1 MFGYIRPLRDELKVR
16 EYEQYKAC
24 YCGLCRALKAQ
35 GTPLSSFILSYD
47 FTFLA
52 MLLYDGQDAP
62 EKSCVRC
69 GANPLKRRKACLK
82 FPALSQCAD
91 YCIILTWWKLRDT
104 VDDEGFFRAL
114 RDRLLSSVLKRAY
127 KKAAARRPEYAARV
141 REALEALARLEREE
155 RPSLDAC
162 ADQFARLTAALS
174 GGAPEMRRRA
184 LEQLLYHVGRFI
196 YIIDASDDLSEDH
209 KAGRRNVVAERFGLI
224 GGVLTDEAREALE
237 NTLLHSCRLAAAAL
251 ELLDPGP
258 FTPVLQNIIYL
269 GMPQV
274 CRAVLSGTWRGGK
287 ARKNKEFEQ
296 DE

>member
-91 YCIILTWWKLRDT
+91 YCIILTWWKLRT
-104 VDDEGFFRAL
+104 RSTTRVFPRPAGQAP
-114 RDRLLSSVLKRAY
+114 SVLKRAY
-127 KKAAARRPEYAARV
+127 GAPPRGARIPRV
-141 REALEALARLEREE
+141 RETLEALARLGARSA
-155 RPSLDAC
+155 RPSR

-174 GGAPEMRRRA
+174 GRAGDAPPRA
-184 LEQLLYHVGRFI
+184 RQPLYHVGRFI
-196 YIIDASDDLSEDH
+196 YIIDASDDLSE
-209 KAGRRNVVAERFGLI
+209 GPQGQRNVVAERFGLI

-237 NTLLHSCRLAAAAL
+237 NAAHSCRLAAAAL

-258 FTPVLQNIIYL
+258 TPVLRTSSIS
-269 GMPQV
+269 G
-274 CRAVLSGTWRGGK
+274 CRRSAAPS
-287 ARKNKEFEQ
+287 
-296 DE
+296 